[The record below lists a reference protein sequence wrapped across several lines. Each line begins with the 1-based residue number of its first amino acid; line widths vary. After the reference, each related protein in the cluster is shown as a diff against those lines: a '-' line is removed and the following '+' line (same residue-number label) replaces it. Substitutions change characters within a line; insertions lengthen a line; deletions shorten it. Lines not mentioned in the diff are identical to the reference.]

1 MKTKNQNHI
10 LIDAN
15 IIIGA
20 CPNDKNS
27 YIKNVVGII

>member
-10 LIDAN
+10 FINAN
-15 IIIGA
+15 IIIGTY
-20 CPNDKNS
+20 PNDKNS